1 MADLK
6 KDLDDYLSRNDKSQL
21 KITMP
26 ALLSKPDVGKWFTNS
41 ASNDDTSTG
50 WLSEAQKDCCPSLV
64 TGLQIRSLFR
74 NNVFCYENTT
84 AVLSYISESCSEDNR
99 ILSLHTAGASVLCF
113 GSHVYTCTLTKSK
126 KICSHVYNGKRIHYM

>member
-64 TGLQIRSLFR
+64 TGI
-74 NNVFCYENTT
+74 
-84 AVLSYISESCSEDNR
+84 
-99 ILSLHTAGASVLCF
+99 
-113 GSHVYTCTLTKSK
+113 
-126 KICSHVYNGKRIHYM
+126 

>member
-26 ALLSKPDVGKWFTNS
+26 ALLSKPDVGKWFTKS

-64 TGLQIRSLFR
+64 KWTL
-74 NNVFCYENTT
+74 NKE
-84 AVLSYISESCSEDNR
+84 
-99 ILSLHTAGASVLCF
+99 
-113 GSHVYTCTLTKSK
+113 HV
-126 KICSHVYNGKRIHYM
+126 